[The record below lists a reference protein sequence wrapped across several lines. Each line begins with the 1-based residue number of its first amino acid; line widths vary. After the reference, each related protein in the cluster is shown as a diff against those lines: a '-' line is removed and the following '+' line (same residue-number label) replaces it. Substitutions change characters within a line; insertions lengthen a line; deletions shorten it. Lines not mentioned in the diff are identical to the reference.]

1 MSGGIQLNSELIND
15 VKQVITRHD
24 AAAEND
30 LVTMQYLS
38 AIASY
43 ILAHQNNPGLD
54 RRGLL
59 NDLTAFMGQ
68 VYDQVEADLRPQA
81 PSQEAFG
88 VWKPGKA

>member
-15 VKQVITRHD
+15 VKAVITKHD
-24 AAAEND
+24 AAADND

-38 AIASY
+38 AIASF

-54 RRGLL
+54 KRGLL
-59 NDLTAFMGQ
+59 NDLTTFMGQ

-88 VWKPGKA
+88 VWKPGEA